1 MAFPGTYN
9 INYYEGDTYEFK
21 IYPKNSV
28 GSTFNLSGYSVQ
40 FFIATARGS
49 GATQYECQASI
60 SVDSVVTCKI
70 PPGVGRQLT
79 AGTTYYYDVEVRK
92 PADGTVYTL
101 LTGTVS
107 VTADVSGAV

>member
-21 IYPKNSV
+21 IYPKNSI
-28 GSTFNLSGYSVQ
+28 GATFNLSGYSVQ

-107 VTADVSGAV
+107 VTADVSGAA